1 MLVIFITVLL
11 LIVISLG
18 VVVLGSIETPPEGPS
33 TAGRI
38 LYPFKA
44 DFENN
49 NNIMVKS
56 VYFDKTLGGIVTFR
70 RASFHSLPNPSYA
83 CGYTANQG
91 PTSITLKLNDGCLAL
106 VRDSHGYYDRS
117 ILTKMDLWANYSVLA
132 VPTAGGGLD
141 DYYYAV

>member
-18 VVVLGSIETPPEGPS
+18 VVVLGGIETPPEGPS

-44 DFENN
+44 GFENN
-49 NNIMVKS
+49 NNTMVKS
-56 VYFDKTLGGIVTFR
+56 VYFDKTLGGTVTFN
-70 RASFHSLPNPSYA
+70 RASPQSLPNPSYA

-91 PTSITLKLNDGCLAL
+91 PTWVTLKLNNGCLSL
-106 VRDSHGYYDRS
+106 IHDSRGYYDTS
-117 ILTKMDLWANYSVLA
+117 ILNHLDLWPDYSVLSI
-132 VPTAGGGLD
+132 PTSTSVD
-141 DYYYAV
+141 TYYEI